1 MVVTEEHTGKEIK
14 LKSYHY
20 PAYYDDRGA
29 EDQAVANTSQQV
41 AENQNSQQ
49 RDQKMDFEEEK
60 TDDQDG
66 HQAKGIVF
74 YVHGFSDYN
83 GRLAHLGQMMSRQGY
98 DYYCI
103 D

>member
-1 MVVTEEHTGKEIK
+1 MVVTEEHTGNEIK

-20 PAYYDDRGA
+20 PAYHDDRDA

-41 AENQNSQQ
+41 AENHQT
-49 RDQKMDFEEEK
+49 REQKMDFEEEK
-60 TDDQDG
+60 TEDMDG
-66 HQAKGIVF
+66 KQAKGIVF

-98 DYYCI
+98 DYYCL